1 MYAHTKQKLMSDN
14 EMMALYIEEMPDTFS
29 PFIYRVEIVHV
40 LNLERQIIDQNTFVD
55 TYTIGNHLLK
65 EAGRLE

>member
-1 MYAHTKQKLMSDN
+1 
-14 EMMALYIEEMPDTFS
+14 MMALYIEEMLDIFS

-55 TYTIGNHLLK
+55 TYTIVNHLFK